1 MIRQQKMDKLDLSKK
16 KSFALLKTLNRMKSY
31 RVGKISLNHVSDNY
45 LGYVRTVKTEQ
56 NTSNLKT
63 GER

>member
-1 MIRQQKMDKLDLSKK
+1 MDKLDLIKK
-16 KSFALLKTLNRMKSY
+16 TSCALLKALSRMKSY
-31 RVGKISLNHVSDNY
+31 RVGEIALNHVSDNY

-63 GER
+63 GEW